1 MVDKLTGWLFKEMIL
16 RASDYLESRKSEV
29 DSLNVFPV
37 PDGDTGTNMFLTL
50 SRAALK
56 LRTIQDPDVP
66 LSEVTEICAF
76 ECLMGARGN
85 SGVILSQ
92 IMRGISSALKAADSA
107 TAAEVVV
114 ALKEAVATA
123 YKAVVKPVE
132 GTMLT
137 VLREGTAKAIER
149 SGRASDIR
157 EVLQAFLSGAQE
169 ALERTPDMLPV
180 LKQAGV
186 VDAGGKG
193 LCIITEGA
201 LTAFDVAAR
210 EADGRAASHK
220 KSRAFELT
228 EKEVFDIRFPYDTQF
243 LISGKDLPGQ
253 EIRDKLQEYGDSLLV
268 VGSSELLRV
277 HIHTS
282 KPGEVLT
289 LCLKYGMLSQVVID
303 NMIEQSME
311 LLRDGRSDQERRQ
324 DEPGE
329 RFETVSN
336 GSGFEAPTR
345 DRLASGGQAVTEAQE
360 GHKADGGVQDT
371 DAKST
376 GAGLE
381 AGTVPTANGNEQL
394 KETGIIAVASGKG
407 LQEIMSSLGADLVI
421 DGGATMNPSTAD
433 LAKAV
438 DQVSAKKVIFLPNN
452 ANIFLS
458 AKQAKKLTGRRIY
471 VVPSKTVPQ
480 GISALMA
487 LNVESSMTENLK
499 RASKAVRR
507 VKTGEVTFAA
517 RNGRFG
523 RHVFKQGDVI
533 GLCDGKVEM
542 VGQSPEEVLYRIISK
557 MKAPGYE
564 VLTVYCGEDISPE
577 TEKAIEEELSK
588 RFADLEIEVYRGDQ
602 PLYYY
607 IVSLE

>member
-1 MVDKLTGWLFKEMIL
+1 MVDKLTGWLFREMVL
-16 RASDYLESRKSEV
+16 KASDYLESRKSEV

-50 SRAALK
+50 SRAASK
-56 LRTIQDPDVP
+56 LRAIEDPDIP
-66 LSEVTEICAF
+66 LSKVAEICAF

-92 IMRGISSALKAADSA
+92 IMRGMSSALKATHSA

-123 YKAVVKPVE
+123 YKAVVRPVE

-137 VLREGTAKAIER
+137 VLREGTA
-149 SGRASDIR
+149 RAVEKSASTNDIR
-157 EVLQAFLSGAQE
+157 EVLRAFLSGAQE
-169 ALERTPDMLPV
+169 TLERTPDMLPV

-193 LCIITEGA
+193 LCIIMEGA
-201 LTAFDVAAR
+201 LTAFDA
-210 EADGRAASHK
+210 AASRTDSRAVPK

-243 LISGKDLPGQ
+243 LISGKDLPAQ
-253 EIRDKLQEYGDSLLV
+253 EIRDKLQKYGDSLLV
-268 VGSSELLRV
+268 VGSAELLRV

-282 KPGEVLT
+282 EPGEVLS

-311 LLRDGRSDQERRQ
+311 LLRDGEFDREGRPGGKAQATLNESGCGAPVCSESDSRGHGVG
-324 DEPGE
+324 EPP
-329 RFETVSN
+329 TQQKAV
-336 GSGFEAPTR
+336 EAN
-345 DRLASGGQAVTEAQE
+345 S
-360 GHKADGGVQDT
+360 
-371 DAKST
+371 
-376 GAGLE
+376 AG
-381 AGTVPTANGNEQL
+381 PL

-421 DGGATMNPSTAD
+421 DGGTTMNPSTAD
-433 LAKAV
+433 LARAV
-438 DQVSAKKVIFLPNN
+438 DQVKAKKVIFLPNN

-458 AKQAKKLTGRRIY
+458 AKQAKKLTGRRMY

-487 LNVESSMTENLK
+487 LNLESSMTENLK

-533 GLCDGKVEM
+533 GLCDGKVET
-542 VGQSPEEVLYRIISK
+542 VGRSPEEVLYQIISR
-557 MKAPGYE
+557 MRSPGYE
-564 VLTVYCGEDISPE
+564 VLTVYCGKDVSPE
-577 TEKAIEEELSK
+577 TEKAVAEELSK
-588 RFADLEIEVYRGDQ
+588 RFGDMEIEVYRGDQ

>member
-1 MVDKLTGWLFKEMIL
+1 MVNRLTGWLFREMVL

-50 SRAALK
+50 SRAASKLK
-56 LRTIQDPDVP
+56 AIDDPNVP
-66 LSEVTEICAF
+66 LSRIAEICAF

-92 IMRGISSALKAADSA
+92 IMRGISSALKASDTA
-107 TAAEVVV
+107 TAADLVN
-114 ALKEAVATA
+114 ALREAVATA

-137 VLREGTAKAIER
+137 VLREGTAKALER
-149 SGRASDIR
+149 SERTTDVR
-157 EVLQAFLSGAQE
+157 EVLEAFLSGARE
-169 ALERTPDMLPV
+169 TLEKTPDMLPV

-193 LCIITEGA
+193 LCIVTEGA
-201 LTAFDVAAR
+201 LTAFNASQEGVAATAPAR
-210 EADGRAASHK
+210 R
-220 KSRAFELT
+220 SRAFELT

-243 LISGKDLPGQ
+243 LISGKDLPAQ
-253 EIRDKLQEYGDSLLV
+253 EIRDKLQKYGDSLLV
-268 VGSSELLRV
+268 VGSGELLRV

-282 KPGEVLT
+282 EPGEVLS
-289 LCLKYGMLSQVVID
+289 LCLKYGMLDQVVID

-311 LLRDGRSDQERRQ
+311 LLRNGALDLKRSSEVPEHSEEKLPVSGENGASQDGTVRSEDSG
-324 DEPGE
+324 PAA
-329 RFETVSN
+329 
-336 GSGFEAPTR
+336 GFEAAGAPAR
-345 DRLASGGQAVTEAQE
+345 DPAPV
-360 GHKADGGVQDT
+360 
-371 DAKST
+371 
-376 GAGLE
+376 
-381 AGTVPTANGNEQL
+381 
-394 KETGIIAVASGKG
+394 KETGIVAVASGKG

-421 DGGATMNPSTAD
+421 DGGTTMNPSTAD

-438 DQVSAKKVIFLPNN
+438 NQVNAKKVIFLPNN

-458 AKQAKKLTGRRIY
+458 AKQAKKLTGRRMY

-487 LNVESSMTENLK
+487 LNHESSMTENLK

-517 RNGRFG
+517 RNGKFG
-523 RHVFKQGDVI
+523 RHVFRQGDVI
-533 GLCDGKVEM
+533 GLCDGKVET
-542 VGQSPEEVLYRIISK
+542 VGESPEEVLYRVISR

-564 VLTVYCGEDISPE
+564 VLTVFCGKDVSAE
-577 TEKAIEEELSK
+577 TEESIAQELTK
-588 RFADLEIEVYRGDQ
+588 RFAGMEVEVYRGDQ

>member
-1 MVDKLTGWLFKEMIL
+1 MVDKLTGWLFKEMVL
-16 RASDYLESRKSEV
+16 QASDYLESRKSEV

-50 SRAALK
+50 SRAASK
-56 LRTIQDPDVP
+56 LRTIQDPDIP
-66 LSEVTEICAF
+66 LSRVTEICAF

-92 IMRGISSALKAADSA
+92 IMRGISSALKAADRA

-114 ALKEAVATA
+114 ALREAVATA

-137 VLREGTAKAIER
+137 VLREGTAKAIEK
-149 SGRASDIR
+149 SACTNDIR

-169 ALERTPDMLPV
+169 TLERTPDMLPV

-193 LCIITEGA
+193 LCIIMEGA
-201 LTAFDVAAR
+201 LTAFDAAAR
-210 EADGRAASHK
+210 EAGVRAAPTK

-243 LISGKDLPGQ
+243 LISGKDLPAQ
-253 EIRDKLQEYGDSLLV
+253 DIRDKLQEYGDSLLV

-282 KPGEVLT
+282 KPGEVLS

-311 LLRDGRSDQERRQ
+311 LLRDGKTDQEGQ
-324 DEPGE
+324 PGGRTQAILNE
-329 RFETVSN
+329 
-336 GSGFEAPTR
+336 SGRTASTSGEFDSSGHLVAEAPR
-345 DRLASGGQAVTEAQE
+345 QEKAVEAN
-360 GHKADGGVQDT
+360 T
-371 DAKST
+371 
-376 GAGLE
+376 
-381 AGTVPTANGNEQL
+381 NEPL

-421 DGGATMNPSTAD
+421 DGGTTMNPSTAD
-433 LAKAV
+433 LARAV
-438 DQVSAKKVIFLPNN
+438 DQVNAKKVIFLPNN

-458 AKQAKKLTGRRIY
+458 AKQAKKLTGRRMY

-487 LNVESSMTENLK
+487 LNLESSMTENLK

-517 RNGRFG
+517 RNGKFG

-533 GLCDGKVEM
+533 GLCDGKVET
-542 VGQSPEEVLYRIISK
+542 VGQSPEDVLYQIISR
-557 MKAPGYE
+557 MRSPGYE
-564 VLTVYCGEDISPE
+564 VLTVYCGRDISPE
-577 TEKAIEEELSK
+577 TEKAIQEELSK
-588 RFADLEIEVYRGDQ
+588 RFGDMEIEVSRGDQ